1 MDIVMELFGHLRALD
16 FNEVIMVALT
26 VIIAVSAYS
35 QARSAK
41 KQARYAREQAQ
52 KLAEAEQRLRDRDEP
67 KIQLSNLVQ
76 HVGENSLFV
85 GFSITSASPFAVT
98 LTSFTFELGIPV
110 NSTGHFVPEIMF
122 SAGVSEREGIKLS
135 DASFPHRLQYG
146 ETIRVLY
153 DADEFMKFL
162 EDLRLK
168 GELEHPARIRPICYD
183 SLGNRHRMKSWI
195 SWNRRAI
202 SSFDD
207 PGPGLVTIDEWFS
220 KQHRDTRM
228 CAE

>member
-1 MDIVMELFGHLRALD
+1 MDIVMGLFGHLRELD

-26 VIIAVSAYS
+26 FIACSAYS

-41 KQARYAREQAQ
+41 RQARYAYEQAQ
-52 KLAEAEQRLRDRDEP
+52 RLEEAEQRIRERDEP
-67 KIQLSNLVQ
+67 KIRFSSV
-76 HVGENSLFV
+76 VKEAGEKPRLV
-85 GFSITSASPFAVT
+85 GFSITNASPFAVT
-98 LTSFTFELGIPV
+98 LTSFNFELGIPV
-110 NSTGHFVPEIMF
+110 NSTGNVVTETTF
-122 SAGVSEREGIKLS
+122 SKAVMEREGIKLS

-153 DADEFMKFL
+153 DADEFVNFL
-162 EDLRLK
+162 DKLRLE

-183 SLGNRHRMKSWI
+183 SLGNRHRMKWI
-195 SWNRRAI
+195 SWSRQAI
-202 SSFDD
+202 SYFDD
-207 PGPGLVTIDEWFS
+207 PGPGLVTKDEWFS